1 MENTIFLWEVQIEGK
16 GAIYDK
22 NGVAIGNENYTE
34 RLIFPTKTK
43 DKKEA
48 FYQANYY
55 YNELDCDV
63 LNISYHG
70 TTKY

>member
-1 MENTIFLWEVQIEGK
+1 MKNTIFLWEVQVEGK
-16 GAIYDK
+16 GA
-22 NGVAIGNENYTE
+22 NGNGNYTE
-34 RLIFPTKTK
+34 CLIFPTKTK

-63 LNISYHG
+63 LNISFHG

>member
-1 MENTIFLWEVQIEGK
+1 MKNTIFLWEIQVEGK
-16 GAIYDK
+16 GA
-22 NGVAIGNENYTE
+22 NGNGNYTE
-34 RLIFPTKTK
+34 CLIFPTKTK

-48 FYQANYY
+48 FYQASYY

-63 LNISYHG
+63 LNISFHG

>member
-1 MENTIFLWEVQIEGK
+1 MENIIFLWEVQVEGK
-16 GAIYDK
+16 GA
-22 NGVAIGNENYTE
+22 NGKEKYTE

-48 FYQANYY
+48 FYQASYY

-63 LNISYHG
+63 LNISFHG
-70 TTKY
+70 TTQY

>member
-16 GAIYDK
+16 G
-22 NGVAIGNENYTE
+22 AIGNENYTE

-48 FYQANYY
+48 FYQASYY

-63 LNISYHG
+63 LNISFHG
-70 TTKY
+70 TTQY